1 MEPQNKPTQEQE
13 HVADQLRDFYLRSH
27 KVIDRIMAAHG
38 ASYARTRM
46 LMHIR
51 REGPVRSID
60 LAASFGFAPRTVTE
74 AIDGLERDGLVRRD
88 PDPVDRRAKQISI
101 TAEGLA
107 AIDGAEASR
116 LTYVNKV
123 FGVLSPE
130 ECEEIARL
138 LGKLN
143 AQLQTLGG

>member
-1 MEPQNKPTQEQE
+1 M
-13 HVADQLRDFYLRSH
+13 ADQLRDFYLRSH
-27 KVIDRIMAAHG
+27 KVIDRMMAAHG
-38 ASYARTRM
+38 ASYARARM

-116 LTYVNKV
+116 LTYVNNV
-123 FGVLSPE
+123 FGVLSAE

-143 AQLQTLGG
+143 AQLQSLGG